1 MTGSDALAGSP
12 YNEAAPGF
20 QWSDDMLQM
29 PTQGSTQWDA
39 LRTRDVAGLDV
50 QRLVG
55 EAT

>member
-1 MTGSDALAGSP
+1 MTGSDAIAGSP

-39 LRTRDVAGLDV
+39 FGHVMCRTRCTT
-50 QRLVG
+50 
-55 EAT
+55 ATGPAT